1 MTEQIVEILKEL
13 EIQTENNENEFAN
26 FFLENGYCVLPQSDF
41 ILNNLEK
48 FRKIIDDLMTKEDW
62 RGGWEGKEQYM
73 KFNKK
78 FNKGANRLANLFNKD
93 KLFLKLITEKNLLTV
108 LAEIFQND
116 LKFGALDMRE
126 PLQGTGWQE
135 LHIDWLPRKNYD
147 DPIENVICFIFLDD
161 TNVENG
167 AMRIVP
173 KTHKKIGW
181 IDDYQKD
188 KSSHP
193 EEITVDVKKGSIF
206 LMNAN
211 LWHSGTTN
219 KNGLRRRVLYLDV
232 RRRSI
237 PQLLNQRIYLDENT
251 QNTLSETEKFLL
263 GVAKNDEIFDER
275 VFAVGDYYRK
285 HFKTDV
291 VVREQE

>member
-1 MTEQIVEILKEL
+1 MACMKTLFNELKLEL
-13 EIQTENNENEFAN
+13 ESDERQLTE
-26 FFLENGYCVLPQSDF
+26 FFHENGYCILPPSKL
-41 ILNNLEK
+41 ILDNITQYREIVDQL
-48 FRKIIDDLMTKEDW
+48 ISKESW

-73 KFNKK
+73 KFGKK
-78 FNKGANRLANLFNKD
+78 FNKGANRLANLFNKN
-93 KLFLKLITEKNLLTV
+93 KLFLKLLTEIKLLKI
-108 LAEIFQND
+108 LSNIFKND

-135 LHIDWLPRKNYD
+135 LHIDWLPKKNID
-147 DPIENVICFIFLDD
+147 ESVQNVVCFIFLDD
-161 TNVENG
+161 ANKENG
-167 AMRIVP
+167 SMRVVP

-193 EEITVDVKKGSIF
+193 DEIFINVKAGSIV
-206 LMNAN
+206 LMDAN

-219 KNGLRRRVLYLDV
+219 TNGNRRRVLYLDV
-232 RRRSI
+232 RRRST

-251 QNTLSETEKFLL
+251 QNSLSEIEKFLL
-263 GVAKNDEIFDER
+263 GVSKNDEIFDER

-285 HFKTDV
+285 HFNTDTV
-291 VVREQE
+291 VKEQE